1 MSLDLDDFDFRDWGL
16 RMGRLEGP
24 NGDMDL
30 VLWQGDCPNCGDD
43 AYVRL
48 NPCHFAA
55 LANELSF
62 VTAPEA
68 AHAVERMQD
77 RLTLLVALVRSQCP
91 PGNPL
96 RAAVD
101 ALATD
106 STTPASDA
114 ALPGTS
120 CPPAL
125 GAEVASPDLFA
136 QPLPIDGDGAITAN
150 SERNQQ

>member
-1 MSLDLDDFDFRDWGL
+1 MSLNLDDFEFRDWGL
-16 RMGRLEGP
+16 RMGRLEGQ

-55 LANELSF
+55 LANELGF
-62 VTAPEA
+62 LTAPEA
-68 AHAVERMQD
+68 AHGVERMQD

-101 ALATD
+101 ALVTD
-106 STTPASDA
+106 STTHAPDVVVPS
-114 ALPGTS
+114 TT
-120 CPPAL
+120 CPPSP
-125 GAEVASPDLFA
+125 GAGASSPDLFA
-136 QPLPIDGDGAITAN
+136 QPLPIDADGAMTAN
-150 SERNQQ
+150 SEGNQ